1 MDQSKNVQKSKDIN
15 MDKNA
20 ISKEKQISEQ
30 STQDKSNIKENSSAS
45 IIKKED
51 SSVKKGK
58 DKSKKIKMDSKEKEV
73 KSKWQRKDLVEDKKA
88 EVDKIDP
95 LHDSLSEFL
104 KLRKNRNTFKLKNVA
119 TQQYLH
125 CWIQRY
131 YQTYSISS
139 NFDQEFAV
147 DTRKK
152 VESNWRTLV
161 QKDIENLF
169 KTIKKIVLKKQ
180 L

>member
-1 MDQSKNVQKSKDIN
+1 
-15 MDKNA
+15 
-20 ISKEKQISEQ
+20 
-30 STQDKSNIKENSSAS
+30 
-45 IIKKED
+45 
-51 SSVKKGK
+51 
-58 DKSKKIKMDSKEKEV
+58 MDSKEKEV

-95 LHDSLSEFL
+95 LYDSLSEFL

-125 CWIQRY
+125 CLIQRY

-152 VESNWRTLV
+152 LN
-161 QKDIENLF
+161 QIEGLLF
-169 KTIKKIVLKKQ
+169 KRILKIYSKQSKKLYLKSNYKKQ
-180 L
+180 FCNKGNYNKHGEWL

>member
-1 MDQSKNVQKSKDIN
+1 MDQSMNVQKSKDIN

-45 IIKKED
+45 IIKNED

-73 KSKWQRKDLVEDKKA
+73 KSKWQRKDLIEDKKA

-169 KTIKKIVLKKQ
+169 KTIKKNVLKKQ